1 MYLYSMST
9 QKTTLIQILSKIED
23 PRHSRTQIHDLGEI
37 LTIAACAMLCGAESF
52 NDMEHFGTVKEPWL
66 KTFLRLSHGV
76 PSHDTFNRVFSMIN
90 PTHFME
96 AFVEWTQT
104 LRLALDRDIVAI
116 DGKALR
122 RASKKGSR
130 IPQVVSAWS
139 RDNGLC
145 LGQIQVD
152 EKSNEITAVP
162 KLLRQL
168 DLAGCIVTIDAM
180 GCQKKIAKE
189 IHEADADYVLALK
202 GNQETVHDEVKAFLD
217 EEVRLHL
224 NTERKTPSTLLTFET
239 TEKDHGRLEVRR
251 YYLST
256 KIDWFQ
262 DRAQWENL
270 RCVGMVES
278 IRSVTG
284 EAPSLERRYYL
295 GSIPADARLFA
306 KAVRGHWSV
315 ENNLHWCMDVLFRE
329 DLSRARSGHASQN
342 LATLRRLSLN
352 LLKKSSKK
360 CSLRQKRLNAGWD
373 SDYLKELLTQNIE
386 SPL

>member
-1 MYLYSMST
+1 MST
-9 QKTTLIQILSKIED
+9 QKPSLTALLSQIED

-37 LTIAACAMLCGAESF
+37 LTISACSMLCGGESF
-52 NDMEHFGTVKEPWL
+52 NDMEYFGTVREAWL
-66 KTFLRLSHGV
+66 RTFLKLTHGI

-90 PTHFME
+90 PARFME
-96 AFVEWTQT
+96 VFVAWTNT
-104 LRLALDRDIVAI
+104 LRSVLDRDIVAI

-139 RDNGLC
+139 RDNGIC

-162 KLLRQL
+162 LLLRQL
-168 DLAGCIVTIDAM
+168 DLAGCIVTLDAM

-189 IHEADADYVLALK
+189 IHESDADYVLALK
-202 GNQETVHDEVKAFLD
+202 GNQETVHDEVKTFLD
-217 EEVRLHL
+217 EEIRLHL
-224 NTERKTPSTLLTFET
+224 DPERKTTSSLLVFET
-239 TEKDHGRLEVRR
+239 IEKDHGRHEIRR

-256 KIDWFQ
+256 KTHWFQ
-262 DRAQWENL
+262 DRDQWENL
-270 RCVGMVES
+270 QCFGMVES
-278 IRSVTG
+278 IRTVTG
-284 EAPSLERRYYL
+284 EAPSTERRYYL
-295 GSIPADARLFA
+295 GSIPADAELFA

-315 ENNLHWCMDVLFRE
+315 ENQLHWCLDVLFRE

-352 LLKKSSKK
+352 LLKRSTKK
-360 CSLRQKRLNAGWD
+360 CSLRQKRLNAAWD
-373 SDYLKELLTQNIE
+373 YDYLKELMTQKID
-386 SPL
+386 